1 MGLFQVEAPGDASTR
16 TDAGR
21 GRMYPASPRCAKTS
35 PRLWGAGTGAGARPR
50 WASAGP
56 QLARRSPGR
65 TAAPR
70 PERAGS
76 PPARPHPVDPPGS
89 QPDDGRSERAAAEL
103 RPGVL
108 TPDAA
113 TGRPPG
119 EGEVVRSSPG
129 DRPRGPPAPPGGGS
143 VAPAPPR
150 AQRHRGGGSARFS
163 QDLVHP
169 PAGQSHHALREL
181 ENKKG
186 VHTVV
191 FRSQTVQKITS

>member
-16 TDAGR
+16 TRDAAGCTLHL
-21 GRMYPASPRCAKTS
+21 PAARNISPALSSGQGGPLQAPGS
-35 PRLWGAGTGAGARPR
+35 PAARP
-50 WASAGP
+50 A
-56 QLARRSPGR
+56 GR

-76 PPARPHPVDPPGS
+76 ASARHHPVDPPGS

-103 RPGVL
+103 GPGVL

-129 DRPRGPPAPPGGGS
+129 DRARGPPAPPGGGS
-143 VAPAPPR
+143 AAPAPPR

-169 PAGQSHHALREL
+169 PSGQSHHALREL
-181 ENKKG
+181 EN
-186 VHTVV
+186 
-191 FRSQTVQKITS
+191 

>member
-21 GRMYPASPRCAKTS
+21 GRMHPALSPLRKTS
-35 PRLWGAGTGAGARPR
+35 PRSGLWAAGTGAGARPR
-50 WASAGP
+50 WASADP
-56 QLARRSPGR
+56 QLVRRSPGR

-103 RPGVL
+103 QPGVL
-108 TPDAA
+108 TPGRGHREAA
-113 TGRPPG
+113 
-119 EGEVVRSSPG
+119 
-129 DRPRGPPAPPGGGS
+129 RG
-143 VAPAPPR
+143 
-150 AQRHRGGGSARFS
+150 RGGGEEQPRGSPSWTACAARRRLCSSGSASRAAPS
-163 QDLVHP
+163 RGRVCLALPGPGAPSRRPIP
-169 PAGQSHHALREL
+169 PRHALREL

-186 VHTVV
+186 VHT
-191 FRSQTVQKITS
+191 RSL

>member
-1 MGLFQVEAPGDASTR
+1 MGLFQVEALGDASTR
-16 TDAGR
+16 IQDTAGCILHL
-21 GRMYPASPRCAKTS
+21 PAEHNLSPALGCGAPAPEREPGQGGPLQAPSS
-35 PRLWGAGTGAGARPR
+35 P
-50 WASAGP
+50 
-56 QLARRSPGR
+56 RRSPSG

-76 PPARPHPVDPPGS
+76 VSARPHPVDPPGS
-89 QPDDGRSERAAAEL
+89 QPDDGRSERTPAEIG
-103 RPGVL
+103 PGIL

-119 EGEVVRSSPG
+119 KGEVVRSSPG
-129 DRPRGPPAPPGGGS
+129 DRPHGPPAPPGGGS
-143 VAPAPPR
+143 AAPAPPR

-186 VHTVV
+186 CTP
-191 FRSQTVQKITS
+191 